1 MMNKERGEQINS
13 YIQSKG
19 EITMVELEK
28 LFPQVS
34 SMTLRRDLNYLET
47 QNKIIRTRGGA
58 KSIEFLS
65 IGAQEERYLK
75 KTLTHIDEKNIIAA
89 KAVKLISPERSIFL
103 DAGSTS
109 MCLAKMLPDE
119 RYYVFTSAPNVAM
132 EVLYSTASTVNLTGG
147 EINRDNLAVSGAG
160 AVEFMEN
167 VNIDIAF
174 IAVSGFDINNGFSC
188 GNINDAQLK
197 KAIMKRAAK
206 VVVLMD
212 SYKNGINMPYT
223 FGRLSDVDIFISDG
237 KLPKEFLE
245 EAEKNN
251 VMVL

>member
-1 MMNKERGEQINS
+1 MNKKRRADMNS

-19 EITMVELEK
+19 EVTISQLET

-34 SMTLRRDLNYLET
+34 SMTIRRDLDFLEK
-47 QNKIIRTRGGA
+47 QNKIVRTRGGA
-58 KSIEFLS
+58 KSVEFVS
-65 IGAQEERYLK
+65 IGAHEERYLK
-75 KTLTHIDEKNIIAA
+75 KTLSHLDEKNLIAE

-109 MCLAKMLPDE
+109 MCLAKILPNE

-132 EVLYSTASTVNLTGG
+132 EVVYSTSSTVNLTGG

-160 AVEFMEN
+160 AVDFMEN

-174 IAVSGFDINNGFSC
+174 IAVSGYALNSGFSC
-188 GNINDAQLK
+188 GNINDSQLK
-197 KAIMKRAAK
+197 KAIIKRAAK

-212 SYKNGINMPYT
+212 SSKIGINMPYT
-223 FGRLSDVDIFISDG
+223 FARLSDIDILVSDG
-237 KLPKEFLE
+237 NLPEEFIN
-245 EAEKNN
+245 AAKNDG
-251 VMVL
+251 VTIL

>member
-1 MMNKERGEQINS
+1 MNKKRRTDINM

-19 EITMVELEK
+19 EVTMSELEA
-28 LFPQVS
+28 LFPDVS
-34 SMTLRRDLNYLET
+34 SMTLRRDLSFLES

-75 KTLTHIDEKNIIAA
+75 KTLTHIDEKNIIAS

-132 EVLYSTASTVNLTGG
+132 EVVYSTSSTVNLTGG

-160 AVEFMEN
+160 AVEFMEDVN
-167 VNIDIAF
+167 VDIAF
-174 IAVSGFDINNGFSC
+174 IGVPAFDLNNGFSC
-188 GNINDAQLK
+188 GNINDGQLK
-197 KAIMKRAAK
+197 KAIIKRAAK

-223 FGRLSDVDIFISDG
+223 FARLSDVDIVISDG
-237 KLPKEFLE
+237 KLPDEFLK
-245 EAEKNN
+245 EAEKHN
-251 VMVL
+251 VTVL

>member
-1 MMNKERGEQINS
+1 
-13 YIQSKG
+13 
-19 EITMVELEK
+19 
-28 LFPQVS
+28 
-34 SMTLRRDLNYLET
+34 
-47 QNKIIRTRGGA
+47 
-58 KSIEFLS
+58 
-65 IGAQEERYLK
+65 
-75 KTLTHIDEKNIIAA
+75 
-89 KAVKLISPERSIFL
+89 
-103 DAGSTS
+103 

>member
-1 MMNKERGEQINS
+1 MNKKRRTDINM

-19 EITMVELEK
+19 EVTMSELET
-28 LFPQVS
+28 LFSDVS
-34 SMTLRRDLNYLET
+34 SMTLRRDLSFLES

-75 KTLTHIDEKNIIAA
+75 KTLTHIDEKNIIAS

-132 EVLYSTASTVNLTGG
+132 EVVYSTSSTVNLTGG

-160 AVEFMEN
+160 AVEFMEDVN
-167 VNIDIAF
+167 VDIAF
-174 IAVSGFDINNGFSC
+174 IGVPAFDLNNGFSC
-188 GNINDAQLK
+188 GNINDGQLK
-197 KAIMKRAAK
+197 KAIIKRAAK

-223 FGRLSDVDIFISDG
+223 FARLSDVDIVISDG
-237 KLPKEFLE
+237 KLPDEFLK
-245 EAEKNN
+245 EAEKHN
-251 VMVL
+251 VTVL